1 MHPEI
6 NDQARTQLCRAIGN
20 LCYYNDKARLD
31 FLNTC
36 GIENLFEHLTYC
48 TRLDYTNSSDE
59 DKKNMNML
67 ITVSLGCLHNLTNE
81 NGSYIFI

>member
-6 NDQARTQLCRAIGN
+6 NNQARIQLCRAIGN

-36 GIENLFEHLTYC
+36 GLENLFQHLTYC

-59 DKKNMNML
+59 NKKNMNML

-81 NGSYIFI
+81 NGSYF